1 MGTLHRAKHASVT
14 EIWYGGKAMWAL
26 RITKMQWNSIC
37 TGFDTSGCSIPDYFS
52 SVEVISSSNPNLQN
66 FPEAHV
72 CQDSRALEM
81 FSINRLASFPNKK
94 KWRETEQL
102 PLIDGITSDTKV
114 QGVYTKFGYHIRR
127 LPHAILTSDSRIFIP
142 PKAYP
147 VSDAYCSQDIR
158 YCHAYNKNLSTV
170 CIEILVLTC
179 YYFHWGHNHTA
190 IWEKLLECVTIQLIK
205 RMMAITTTT
214 KRDQYKA

>member
-66 FPEAHV
+66 FSEAHV

-94 KWRETEQL
+94 KMTRNWATALNRWHNQWHK
-102 PLIDGITSDTKV
+102 SA
-114 QGVYTKFGYHIRR
+114 RR
-127 LPHAILTSDSRIFIP
+127 LHEIWLPHKASTACNPDEWQQNIHP
-142 PKAYP
+142 PKSLP
-147 VSDAYCSQDIR
+147 GFRRILFSR
-158 YCHAYNKNLSTV
+158 YTV
-170 CIEILVLTC
+170 LPCL
-179 YYFHWGHNHTA
+179 
-190 IWEKLLECVTIQLIK
+190 Q
-205 RMMAITTTT
+205 
-214 KRDQYKA
+214 

>member
-1 MGTLHRAKHASVT
+1 MSPKLNP
-14 EIWYGGKAMWAL
+14 AMWAL
-26 RITKMQWNSIC
+26 RMTKMQWNSIC
-37 TGFDTSGCSIPDYFS
+37 IGFDTSGCSIPDYFS

-72 CQDSRALEM
+72 CQDSRALKM

-127 LPHAILTSDSRIFIP
+127 LPHAILASDSRIFIP
-142 PKAYP
+142 QKLTRFQTYIVLKIYGIAMPTIRTSVRS
-147 VSDAYCSQDIR
+147 VSRFWSWPATI
-158 YCHAYNKNLSTV
+158 ST
-170 CIEILVLTC
+170 
-179 YYFHWGHNHTA
+179 G
-190 IWEKLLECVTIQLIK
+190 
-205 RMMAITTTT
+205 AITIL
-214 KRDQYKA
+214 QYEKNC